1 MWKRVYIVMFP
12 HFKDKVLF
20 SLGQKCGNVSIYSD
34 VSSFKNMVL
43 FSLEQ
48 KCGNMSI

>member
-1 MWKRVYIVMFP
+1 MWTRVNIVMFP
-12 HFKDKVLF
+12 YFKDKLLF
-20 SLGQKCGNVSIYSD
+20 SLGQKCGNCLYRD
-34 VSSFKNMVL
+34 VSTFENMVL